1 MMMPEDRPP
10 KEEAYLKELEAI
22 AANRRAKFR
31 ALEEER
37 RDTIEGC
44 FANVDAPGWRAL
56 LALDKHLAELQVVL
70 DHMVAKLGS
79 DLGRDH
85 GPDLGYRFKP
95 LIPADAPRDAAS
107 NVLSKM
113 LLPGSVEDRLP
124 TIIIR
129 DHSKPK
135 PGKPNTFTW
144 HDYQIEFDAPA
155 GRPSHAEVV
164 KPGNVLVGTFWLN
177 DARTPGGLD
186 ATTTYQAELHIAAIV
201 EKLVRG
207 TEPRYGIKENVVQ
220 GELVVTRPDGDRE
233 SLRFEGWLTP
243 TGFRFEVPWKWEFP
257 MPGESTTFIGSL
269 DKGGPLT
276 GDVRRGSMLGA
287 GGFAFALKK

>member
-1 MMMPEDRPP
+1 M
-10 KEEAYLKELEAI
+10 K
-22 AANRRAKFR
+22 
-31 ALEEER
+31 
-37 RDTIEGC
+37 
-44 FANVDAPGWRAL
+44 
-56 LALDKHLAELQVVL
+56 
-70 DHMVAKLGS
+70 
-79 DLGRDH
+79 DH

-113 LLPGSVEDRLP
+113 PLPGSVEDRLP

-220 GELVVTRPDGDRE
+220 GELVVTPPTAIARASPLKDGSPRPGSGSRSPGSGNFRCPANPPPSSARSIKGDR
-233 SLRFEGWLTP
+233 SQGMCGVASCRGRGASRSSSKSDRVTARAGPAAHREG
-243 TGFRFEVPWKWEFP
+243 RV
-257 MPGESTTFIGSL
+257 
-269 DKGGPLT
+269 
-276 GDVRRGSMLGA
+276 
-287 GGFAFALKK
+287 